1 MMFKV
6 YTEYRI
12 MARLIEDV
20 HDRIIKVIPETETD
34 LLQDLDKFINSIWN
48 KAPEVRCSSEVYVP
62 YYNILWNHG
71 FGELDR
77 DQDPDW
83 KFHVRDIFAGRM

>member
-1 MMFKV
+1 
-6 YTEYRI
+6 

-20 HDRIIKVIPETETD
+20 HDRIIKVIPANETA
-34 LLQDLDKFINSIWN
+34 LIKDLDKFIKSIWN
-48 KAPEVRCSSEVYVP
+48 KAPEVRCGPEVYVP

-71 FGELDR
+71 FGEVVKG
-77 DQDPDW
+77 QDPDW